1 MQLKTGNQNQ
11 KKEENS
17 MYEARKRTAVD
28 GSIWWCVF
36 NLRTQDWSLDVR
48 HGRYQS
54 RLDCE
59 CAITSTI

>member
-1 MQLKTGNQNQ
+1 
-11 KKEENS
+11 

-28 GSIWWCVF
+28 GSVWWCVF

-48 HGRYQS
+48 HGRYKS